1 MSLFF
6 NEPSVFKAHDKFK
19 FLPLHAS
26 NLTLVELLLIRFL
39 GQLAFDL
46 GASTVLPFNKV
57 HVALLHGFVLL
68 VPDHH
73 FHLLGFLLLNTF
85 VVLPVLSVGH
95 LLSFGVLSFILGLGH
110 TVLLVLSN

>member
-1 MSLFF
+1 M
-6 NEPSVFKAHDKFK
+6 
-19 FLPLHAS
+19 
-26 NLTLVELLLIRFL
+26 LLIRFL

-46 GASTVLPFNKV
+46 ASSAVLPFNKV

-73 FHLLGFLLLNTF
+73 FHLLGFLLLNAS

-95 LLSFGVLSFILGLGH
+95 LLSFGVLGFILGLGY
-110 TVLLVLSN
+110 TLLLVLSNGSLHLLFGVVVELCFVGLLG